1 MSKNTSAANNWFV
14 IHFWHWLGNQP
25 LMNPVIPHLLE
36 SIKTEPHKNS
46 GVVHVYCWGQ
56 WHITCLIIRGPA
68 SSLSCGYAT
77 DGTIYQVLRE
87 LPVTSGSAPGTGWIT
102 VGCTR
107 NIWKNCWGNALP
119 VRYLYYCVI
128 FNDFDKF
135 CFLLYFLSY
144 WQPEVKI
151 KKFHSL
157 AWRIEVKQ

>member
-25 LMNPVIPHLLE
+25 LMNPVIPHLLG

-119 VRYLYYCVI
+119 VVI
-128 FNDFDKF
+128 STTVLFSMTLTNSVSF
-135 CFLLYFLSY
+135 CIF
-144 WQPEVKI
+144 
-151 KKFHSL
+151 FHIDNLKLKLRSST
-157 AWRIEVKQ
+157 V